1 MNFID
6 EALLEAR
13 AGNGGAGCTSF
24 RREKFIPRGGPD
36 GGDGGK
42 GGDIIFR
49 VDSNLNT
56 LVHFRN
62 QKYLIAKNGQSG
74 AGNKKTGQDA
84 EDLVV
89 MVPKGTVIF
98 DSISNQLLYDCCDEN
113 TDYLVAKG
121 GEGGAG
127 NFRFKSSTNQA
138 PRRHTPGWPGDEFSI
153 RLELRSLADV
163 GLVGFP
169 NAGKSTFLNS
179 VSAARPK
186 IGDYP
191 FTTLRPNLGTVQ
203 IHDTSFIIA
212 DIPGLIEGA
221 SEGAGLGLNFLKHIS
236 RTGHLLILLDPQNL
250 ESSVEEQLAILLNEL
265 KTYDPSLLDKSIWIA
280 INKKDTLEEGMQNQL
295 IDLVKNKMFAL
306 DLSNEGVVTIS
317 GFTGDETRTLL
328 GMIANKMSESN
339 N

>member
-113 TDYLVAKG
+113 IDYLVAKG